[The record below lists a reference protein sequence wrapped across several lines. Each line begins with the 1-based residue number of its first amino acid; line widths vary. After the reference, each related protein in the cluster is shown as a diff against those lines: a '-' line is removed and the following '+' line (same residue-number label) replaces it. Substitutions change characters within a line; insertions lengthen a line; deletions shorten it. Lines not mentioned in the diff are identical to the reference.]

1 MSNAEVACNNDN
13 RWVARASGGVYF
25 YTNSGLTSG
34 VYVAA
39 GGNSWLAVSDRA
51 TKENFTPVD
60 GQAILEKVAAL
71 PVQEY
76 NLKSQDPAI
85 RHLGPVAQ
93 DFNAA
98 FGYGESDRAINM
110 EDADGV
116 ALAAIQ
122 GLYQLTQEKEA
133 RISQVE
139 AQNTAL
145 KAENAA
151 QQQQI
156 AALESRLSALEQAL
170 ERGSKGAAEQ
180 RPTLPISS
188 SPVLPVSLL
197 AGLAVA
203 AVLVGQRRLAGGG

>member
-1 MSNAEVACNNDN
+1 V
-13 RWVARASGGVYF
+13 V
-25 YTNSGLTSG
+25 
-34 VYVAA
+34 
-39 GGNSWLAVSDRA
+39 
-51 TKENFTPVD
+51 
-60 GQAILEKVAAL
+60 LEKLAAL

-85 RHLGPVAQ
+85 RHIGPVAQ

-122 GLYQLTQEKEA
+122 GLYQTVQEKDTQIA
-133 RISQVE
+133 
-139 AQNTAL
+139 TL

-156 AALESRLSALEQAL
+156 TALQQQNAAIEARLSALEQAI
-170 ERGSKGAAEQ
+170 ERGSKGAEEQ
-180 RPTLPISS
+180 RRTLPIS
-188 SPVLPVSLL
+188 LL
-197 AGLAVA
+197 GGLAVA
-203 AVLVGQRRLAGGG
+203 AVLVGRRRLTGGG

>member
-1 MSNAEVACNNDN
+1 V
-13 RWVARASGGVYF
+13 VRASGGVAF
-25 YTNSGLTSG
+25 YTNPYFFTGSYLP
-34 VYVAA
+34 A
-39 GGNSWLAVSDRA
+39 GGSSWNAISDRA

-60 GQAILEKVAAL
+60 GPAVLEKLAAM

-76 NLKSQDPAI
+76 NLKSQDPSI
-85 RHLGPVAQ
+85 RHIGPVAQ

-122 GLYQLTQEKEA
+122 GLYQVVQEKDTQIA
-133 RISQVE
+133 TLQ
-139 AQNTAL
+139 
-145 KAENAA
+145 AENAA

-156 AALESRLSALEQAL
+156 VAMETRLAALEQAI
-170 ERGSKGAAEQ
+170 ERGSKGAEEQ
-180 RPTLPISS
+180 RRTLTVSS

-197 AGLAVA
+197 GGLAVA
-203 AVLVGQRRLAGGG
+203 AVLVGRRRLAGGGR